1 MVNILLNY
9 IKNKINKIIGNNFN
23 SLRNSKTL
31 QLSIIKTPPK
41 NKVKKCCGNF
51 IKKSINI
58 SDVVSQDPKFST
70 KYKIIKIIYE
80 HTNKAAYMVKSKID
94 NNEYI
99 LKMKT
104 DDYDNTDEFR
114 IYKILKNKKNNYI
127 IKFIECVK
135 RTDYQYF
142 VYEYFNGM
150 TLYDFITDNYDDIT
164 EKDIKDI
171 FIKIVNA
178 VKFLHSQ
185 NIIHCDLK
193 LDNILIDNENNIKI
207 IDFDLSKICE
217 DEYISNGIFGTM
229 QYIAPESYDL
239 CIYSKK
245 SDVWGLGIILY
256 TLITKKFPYHDENFP
271 IRHSYEN
278 MCRRNKFKHPD
289 ILEMKHRVKEFNY
302 NKNVINLVGLMLTFE
317 DYKRICLDDVLKFN
331 W

>member
-1 MVNILLNY
+1 
-9 IKNKINKIIGNNFN
+9 
-23 SLRNSKTL
+23 
-31 QLSIIKTPPK
+31 
-41 NKVKKCCGNF
+41 
-51 IKKSINI
+51 
-58 SDVVSQDPKFST
+58 
-70 KYKIIKIIYE
+70 
-80 HTNKAAYMVKSKID
+80 MVKSKID